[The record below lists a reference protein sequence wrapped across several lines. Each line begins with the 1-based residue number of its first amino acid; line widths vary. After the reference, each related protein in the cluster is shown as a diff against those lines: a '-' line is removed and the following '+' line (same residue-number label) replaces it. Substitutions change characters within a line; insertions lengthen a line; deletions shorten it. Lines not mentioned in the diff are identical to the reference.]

1 MGLAKKIV
9 LGVAALLG
17 VALLGGFTHVQ
28 LSWDKR
34 WDDIPAPDLK
44 VTEDPEVIARGKYL
58 VHGPAH
64 CSNCHV
70 GSLEE
75 LKRADAGEDLPLAGG
90 AVFPLAPLGDIPL
103 PNLTPDPETGIARFD
118 DGLVFRML
126 RHNVRPNGMASM
138 GPMMPFAKMADDDL
152 VAIVSYLHSLEPVRR
167 EVPESSY
174 TFVGKA
180 VRTFAP
186 AFQPITGHEWPKTA
200 PPMEPT
206 KERGEYIARYVA
218 NCHACH
224 TNHDPATM
232 EFIGPEF
239 AGGAT
244 FEPMPE
250 LGDDPNIWLRSP
262 NLTPHPT
269 GILDN
274 FGSAEVWIQRFRAGR
289 VVQQSPMHWGPFSRL
304 SDEDLEALW
313 LFFNSLDPIENDV
326 GPTVFQ
332 PSEQKKE

>member
-1 MGLAKKIV
+1 VGRAKKII
-9 LGVAALLG
+9 LGVVGVVGLG
-17 VALLGGFTHVQ
+17 LVSCVGYIQ
-28 LSWDKR
+28 MSWDTR
-34 WDDIPAPDLK
+34 HDIASPDLQAS
-44 VTEDPEVIARGKYL
+44 EDPELIARGKYL

-70 GSLEE
+70 GSLDE
-75 LKRADAGEDLPLAGG
+75 LVRADAGEDLPLSGG
-90 AVFPLAPLGDIPL
+90 AKFPFAPLGDIYPA
-103 PNLTPDPETGIARFD
+103 NLTPDPDTGLARFD

-138 GPMMPFAKMADDDL
+138 GPMMPFAHMADDDL
-152 VAIVSYLHSLEPVRR
+152 VAVVSYLKSLDPVRK
-167 EVPESSY
+167 EVPESQY

-186 AFQPITGHEWPKTA
+186 AFEPVTGHEWPKVA
-200 PPMEPT
+200 PAMEAT

-232 EFIGPEF
+232 EFIGPDF

-244 FEPMPE
+244 FEPMP
-250 LGDDPNIWLRSP
+250 GMGYDPDLLTRSP
-262 NLTPHPT
+262 NLTPHAT

-274 FGSAEVWIQRFRAGR
+274 FADVEAWKKRMRAGR
-289 VVQQSPMHWGPFSRL
+289 AVESSPMHWGPYSRM

-313 LFFNSLDPIENDV
+313 LFFNSLEPIDNEVN
-326 GPTVFQ
+326 PLVFNRSSQ
-332 PSEQKKE
+332 G